1 MKLHANAALSFRQR
15 ERTMRPAPT
24 LVSETPSL
32 PGPST
37 MSLPN
42 STELAQPAER
52 APGSPA
58 TGRVPAEHHERSNIS
73 LLWRVFAANAAVL
86 LAAFALL
93 VWSPVTIHA
102 HIRLAEVVLLVVGL
116 LVMLACDLLL
126 VRGALGPL
134 RTLAATMSAV
144 DPMRPG
150 RRATLARGAGS
161 EVLAL
166 ARACNGMLD
175 RLETE
180 RRESARR
187 ALAAQEAERLRIAR
201 ELHDEVGQGL
211 TAMLLGLAPIAK
223 RASVELSE
231 DLTQVLELARASLDD
246 VRRLAMELRPEALDD
261 LGLVNALLG
270 LCSRVEQQGH
280 LRVRR
285 ELASDLPPL
294 SAEVELVVYRVAQEA
309 LTNALRH
316 SQAKLVSVS
325 LASDDG
331 RVVLRIADDGRG
343 LPESLPEGSG
353 LAGMR
358 ERAMLVGADLQISSR
373 ENRGVEVKLVV
384 APVQGEH

>member
-1 MKLHANAALSFRQR
+1 MPPPR
-15 ERTMRPAPT
+15 
-24 LVSETPSL
+24 
-32 PGPST
+32 
-37 MSLPN
+37 
-42 STELAQPAER
+42 STELATPVPEERGPANPVSDG
-52 APGSPA
+52 AP
-58 TGRVPAEHHERSNIS
+58 VEHRDRSNTS
-73 LLWRVFAANAAVL
+73 LLWRVFAANAAVF

-93 VWSPVTIHA
+93 AWSPITIHA
-102 HIRLAEVVLLVVGL
+102 HIRLAELALLVAGL

-126 VRGALGPL
+126 LRRALRPL
-134 RTLAATMSAV
+134 RTLAAVMSAV

-150 RRATLARGAGS
+150 RRAALAHRAGS

-211 TAMLLGLAPIAK
+211 TAMLLGLAPLAK
-223 RASVELSE
+223 RAPAGLSE
-231 DLTQVLELARASLDD
+231 DLTQVLELARCSLND
-246 VRRLAMELRPEALDD
+246 VRRIAMELRPEALDD

-285 ELASDLPPL
+285 ELESDLPPL
-294 SAEVELVVYRVAQEA
+294 SAEVELVLYRVAQEA

-316 SQAKLVSVS
+316 SQAKLVTVSLSTNDGEVVLSVS
-325 LASDDG
+325 
-331 RVVLRIADDGRG
+331 DDGRG

-353 LAGMR
+353 VAGMR
-358 ERAMLVGADLQISSR
+358 ERAMLVGADLQLSSR
-373 ENRGVEVKLVV
+373 EEQGVEVKLVV
-384 APVQGEH
+384 APLQEEH

>member
-1 MKLHANAALSFRQR
+1 
-15 ERTMRPAPT
+15 MRLART
-24 LVSETPSL
+24 LVSKATLL
-32 PGPST
+32 PERST

-42 STELAQPAER
+42 STELAQPAAR
-52 APGSPA
+52 GPGRP
-58 TGRVPAEHHERSNIS
+58 TTDRVPAEHHERSNIS

-102 HIRLAEVVLLVVGL
+102 HIRLAEVALLVVGL

-126 VRGALGPL
+126 LRGALRPL

-150 RRATLARGAGS
+150 RRAALAHGAGS

-211 TAMLLGLAPIAK
+211 TAMLLGLAPIAR
-223 RASVELSE
+223 RAPGELGE

-261 LGLVNALLG
+261 LGLLNALRG

-280 LRVRR
+280 IRVRR

-294 SAEVELVVYRVAQEA
+294 SAEVELVLYRVAQEA

-325 LASDDG
+325 LVSDGG
-331 RVVLRIADDGRG
+331 RVVLSVADDGRG
-343 LPESLPEGSG
+343 LPEGLSEGGG

-358 ERAMLVGADLQISSR
+358 ERAMLVGADLQISSSER
-373 ENRGVEVKLVV
+373 HGVEVKLAV
-384 APVQGEH
+384 AAAQEEHS

>member
-1 MKLHANAALSFRQR
+1 
-15 ERTMRPAPT
+15 
-24 LVSETPSL
+24 
-32 PGPST
+32 

-42 STELAQPAER
+42 LTELAKPAER
-52 APGSPA
+52 GRGSP
-58 TGRVPAEHHERSNIS
+58 TTDRVSAEHRERRSIS
-73 LLWRVFAANAAVL
+73 LLWRVFAANAAVFV
-86 LAAFALL
+86 AAFALL

-102 HIRLAEVVLLVVGL
+102 HIRLAEVTLLVAGL
-116 LVMLACDLLL
+116 LVMLVCDLLL
-126 VRGALGPL
+126 LRGALRPL
-134 RTLAATMSAV
+134 RTLAATMSTV

-150 RRATLARGAGS
+150 RRAALAHGAGS

-180 RRESARR
+180 RRESARS
-187 ALAAQEAERLRIAR
+187 ALAAQESERLRIAR

-223 RASVELSE
+223 RAPAGLSE
-231 DLTQVLELARASLDD
+231 DLTQVLELARASLND

-285 ELASDLPPL
+285 QLASELPPL

-316 SQAKLVSVS
+316 SQAKTVSVS
-325 LASDDG
+325 LVNDDG
-331 RVVLRIADDGRG
+331 QVVLSITDDGRG
-343 LPESLPEGSG
+343 LTETLPAGSG

-373 ENRGVEVKLVV
+373 EAQGVEVKLVV
-384 APVQGEH
+384 AALQEEH